1 MSLVVFGSLKGA
13 PGVTTL
19 ATCVAYQWPRHRRV
33 ALVEADADGGA
44 VAPRF
49 GLHPTQPS
57 LVSFA
62 AVSRHGMSEADF
74 WSACQRLPDGPAVLV
89 APGGESTGAALE
101 QIDFGALDR
110 SLQDTDLLVDAGR
123 LRAGTRAA
131 RLREGAD
138 LVVVVVRP
146 RFESLAVLL
155 DRAAGLSERAPLL
168 AVVAGDG
175 PYPVAEIDSALR
187 QSTGDRA
194 WVLASVADDA
204 RGAAALAADT
214 ARPRALRR
222 SLLART
228 TRPVTDLLA
237 HLSSAGISAG
247 IPVAPRP
254 DAA

>member
-62 AVSRHGMSEADF
+62 AVSRHGVAEAEF
-74 WSACQRLPDGPAVLV
+74 WKACQRLPDGPAVLV
-89 APGGESTGAALE
+89 APGGESTGVALE
-101 QIDFGALDR
+101 QIDFGALDEN
-110 SLQDTDLLVDAGR
+110 LQDTDLLVDAGR
-123 LRAGTRAA
+123 LRPDSTAL
-131 RLREGAD
+131 RLRERAD
-138 LVVVVVRP
+138 IVVVVVRP

-155 DRAAGLSERAPLL
+155 DRAAGLAERAPLL

-175 PYPVAEIDSALR
+175 PYPVTEIDAALR
-187 QSTGDRA
+187 QTTDDRA
-194 WVLASVADDA
+194 RVLGSVADDA
-204 RGAAALAADT
+204 RGAAALADDAG
-214 ARPRALRR
+214 RRRALRR

-228 TRPVTDLLA
+228 ARPVTDLLA
-237 HLSSAGISAG
+237 HLSSAGITAA
-247 IPVAPRP
+247 VAAAHRP